1 MSPEQKEI
9 YRNNILL
16 QLDTARAPMLGNT
29 LFIGLKAGGFTDST
43 VAEMKSE
50 IEYLIAKGLVSIE
63 RAAISAGVKRYKI
76 TADGIEYVEANL

>member
-1 MSPEQKEI
+1 MTPEQKEI

-16 QLDTARAPMLGNT
+16 QLDTARAPMLGKT
-29 LFIGLKAGGFTDST
+29 LFIGLTVGGFTDSSIT
-43 VAEMKSE
+43 EMESE
-50 IEYLIAKGLVSIE
+50 IEYLIAKGWVAIE